1 MGEVIGPISGI
12 GYSAE
17 EDYDAMGT
25 YDAGREDIDNTI
37 DTIKM
42 TKPNLTADK
51 DSVYYLTYQS
61 GSSNKFH
68 CFLLLQDKSGS
79 WFAMNGAARIGY
91 SPQVHRI
98 AGPTSMEQARGALHK
113 KMRTKERKGYS
124 IMFSPSSATKWYK
137 SAETYGAEMDYME
150 LPVIPDSYGTDSATE
165 MGGRGVPVWY
175 GSAESKTGGTAANYI
190 FDHDNY
196 LEGRERD
203 LERDRHAHEQTLQ
216 RIHDGR
222 RKLKDDFF
230 ERAPKK
236 GLPTD
241 STGKPVVD
249 YSPLYETARWETLLR
264 NGDAA
269 NQRLFAIENELVEIQ
284 LEREGLANVHLG
296 AEGMEMTPD
305 IEGYPGLPVIP
316 DSYGTNS
323 ALESGQGVPVWY
335 GSAEE
340 TNPECGFCGSEE
352 AYSSQYGTFC
362 IPCATIVGEIVET
375 HFTPGR
381 RNPAGMIPRYSKD
394 AEGANPSGGSTGNQ
408 VVSWESGGLSSP
420 SGPPSDIFWADAEWS
435 EADAAHSLL
444 RRKAKKQRTID
455 RKKARRQKY
464 SAEGERIR
472 SAGELVDY
480 IDTVWN
486 GSIPTGGPFTIPPYL
501 EVLVAPDL
509 QEMMRSDDE
518 LDLLFRDGSMAT
530 CIYDARS
537 DTLNT
542 FVVAYDG
549 DITYNSESFDENED
563 EWDYETYEHK
573 DFEIVKPFGTAMK
586 ATMGIAAGT
595 AAVVAI
601 TIGLLKLGEMK

>member
-362 IPCATIVGEIVET
+362 IPCAT
-375 HFTPGR
+375 
-381 RNPAGMIPRYSKD
+381 
-394 AEGANPSGGSTGNQ
+394 
-408 VVSWESGGLSSP
+408 L
-420 SGPPSDIFWADAEWS
+420 
-435 EADAAHSLL
+435 
-444 RRKAKKQRTID
+444 
-455 RKKARRQKY
+455 
-464 SAEGERIR
+464 
-472 SAGELVDY
+472 
-480 IDTVWN
+480 
-486 GSIPTGGPFTIPPYL
+486 
-501 EVLVAPDL
+501 
-509 QEMMRSDDE
+509 
-518 LDLLFRDGSMAT
+518 
-530 CIYDARS
+530 
-537 DTLNT
+537 
-542 FVVAYDG
+542 
-549 DITYNSESFDENED
+549 
-563 EWDYETYEHK
+563 
-573 DFEIVKPFGTAMK
+573 
-586 ATMGIAAGT
+586 
-595 AAVVAI
+595 
-601 TIGLLKLGEMK
+601 